1 MEMNRM
7 FTTRRMVFLSLLVA
21 LGTALHVVEGMIL
34 APLPIPGVKLGLANI
49 VTLFAL
55 SLYGLKEGMTVAV
68 LRVLVGSLLGGL
80 FLSPGF
86 FLALSGAIL
95 STLVM
100 AFLLRSTTC
109 FSLVGISI
117 AGAVGHNIGQLL
129 AASVILQSRSVFY
142 YLPYLL
148 LAAFPTG
155 LFTGL
160 FLKSLLK
167 RLEKTDQLREVKE
180 L

>member
-1 MEMNRM
+1 MDKNRM

-21 LGTALHVVEGMIL
+21 LGTALHVVEGIIL
-34 APLPIPGVKLGLANI
+34 APLPLPGVKLGLANI

-55 SLYGLKEGMTVAV
+55 YLYGLREGITVAL

-100 AFLLRSTTC
+100 ASLLRYTSC
-109 FSLVGISI
+109 FSLLGVSI
-117 AGAVGHNIGQLL
+117 AGAAGHNLGQVL
-129 AASVILQSRSVFY
+129 AASVLLQSRAVFY
-142 YLPYLL
+142 YLPWLL
-148 LAAFPTG
+148 LAAVPTG
-155 LFTGL
+155 LFTGH
-160 FLKSLLK
+160 LLK
-167 RLEKTDQLREVKE
+167 ALITRLERTDQLRGMRE

>member
-7 FTTRRMVFLSLLVA
+7 FSTRRMVFLSLLVA
-21 LGTALHVVEGMIL
+21 LGTVLHVVEGIVL
-34 APLPIPGVKLGLANI
+34 APLPIPGVKPGLANI

-55 SLYGLKEGMTVAV
+55 YLYGVREGMSVAV

-148 LAAFPTG
+148 LAALPTG

-160 FLKSLLK
+160 ILKSLLK
-167 RLEKTDQLREVKE
+167 RLEKTDQLREMKE
-180 L
+180 M